1 MKGQKTQNGTDYIV
15 DKENVSIHSLGT
27 LDWKIY
33 KCITNDHVTDEVI
46 ITEEQLVHIRERHPE
61 AYQDMLYYV
70 KDILDNPDYIL
81 KDKRPN
87 SGLIIRKIKKEKG
100 MGTLLILRI
109 STSEDKEG
117 YKNSVLTG
125 WKISEKRLTNYL
137 RSKEI
142 IYKRE

>member
-1 MKGQKTQNGTDYIV
+1 
-15 DKENVSIHSLGT
+15 
-27 LDWKIY
+27 
-33 KCITNDHVTDEVI
+33 
-46 ITEEQLVHIRERHPE
+46 
-61 AYQDMLYYV
+61 MLYYV

-137 RSKEI
+137 RNKEI